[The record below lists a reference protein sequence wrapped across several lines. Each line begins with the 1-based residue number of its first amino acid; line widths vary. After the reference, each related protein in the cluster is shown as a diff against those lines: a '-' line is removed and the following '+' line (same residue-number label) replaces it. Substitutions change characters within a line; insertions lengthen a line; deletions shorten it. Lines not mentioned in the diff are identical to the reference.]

1 MKKNSTIN
9 RKKILSD
16 LSFFIQNHPNI
27 CTTIQS
33 TVELSES
40 PFYDSYKEQI
50 SQTFPRNVKNVNK
63 KEKLD
68 IYQQFIDSLK
78 IKKYVIGTFL
88 EKHHILP
95 LHAGGDNSSG
105 NLISLSI
112 KDHALAHFYRFLAY
126 NDKNDKLAYHFR
138 KNDKKEAFR
147 LRAEL
152 GLLSREKK
160 GLLKRFKD
168 SKAQA
173 LLGIKGGQVA
183 GSLNT
188 LAQRKARQRVGEK
201 YGRIVG
207 KSNQSELLKKL
218 LTMYQIWEHDC
229 GIKVKT
235 RPCNTFKEV
244 CNQLESAVPNKI
256 RNESSL
262 IKVLYGQR
270 LKIYG
275 WKLLIMVIRSEVGEG
290 LLIPRNV
297 QRLRIESQQ

>member
-50 SQTFPRNVKNVNK
+50 SQTRLYLHPRGVFVKRSDVSPRNVKNVNK

-126 NDKNDKLAYHFR
+126 NDKNDKLAYHF
-138 KNDKKEAFR
+138 
-147 LRAEL
+147 
-152 GLLSREKK
+152 
-160 GLLKRFKD
+160 
-168 SKAQA
+168 
-173 LLGIKGGQVA
+173 
-183 GSLNT
+183 
-188 LAQRKARQRVGEK
+188 
-201 YGRIVG
+201 
-207 KSNQSELLKKL
+207 
-218 LTMYQIWEHDC
+218 LT
-229 GIKVKT
+229 
-235 RPCNTFKEV
+235 
-244 CNQLESAVPNKI
+244 
-256 RNESSL
+256 
-262 IKVLYGQR
+262 
-270 LKIYG
+270 
-275 WKLLIMVIRSEVGEG
+275 
-290 LLIPRNV
+290 
-297 QRLRIESQQ
+297 

>member
-9 RKKILSD
+9 KKNILFA
-16 LSFFIQNHPNI
+16 LSSKTL
-27 CTTIQS
+27 TTSQS
-33 TVELSES
+33 KVEVCLAWFATKA
-40 PFYDSYKEQI
+40 PFYNC
-50 SQTFPRNVKNVNK
+50 QTFSLEILKKDYK

-68 IYQQFIDSLK
+68 IYQQFIYSLK
-78 IKKYVIGTFL
+78 RKKYVSGTFL
-88 EKHHILP
+88 EKHHVLP
-95 LHAGGDNSSG
+95 LHAGGTNCSEK
-105 NLISLSI
+105 LINLSI
-112 KDHALAHFYRFLAY
+112 KDHALPRFYRFLASK
-126 NDKNDKLAYHFR
+126 DKNDKLAYLFR
-138 KNDKKEAFR
+138 KNDNSEAFR
-147 LRAEL
+147 LRTQL
-152 GLLSREKK
+152 PLKSREKK

-173 LLGIKGGQVA
+173 LLGKKEGQIA

-188 LAQRKARQRVGEK
+188 LSQKKARQRVGKK

-207 KSNQSELLKKL
+207 KSNQSVLLKKR
-218 LTMYQIWEHDC
+218 LTMSQIWEHLC

-235 RPCNTFKEV
+235 TPCDTFKEI

-275 WKLLIMVIRSEVGEG
+275 WKLLIMVIRSEAGEG

>member
-1 MKKNSTIN
+1 M
-9 RKKILSD
+9 
-16 LSFFIQNHPNI
+16 SFFIQNHPNI

-50 SQTFPRNVKNVNK
+50 SQTDKHRAKHGYLLTVRSTNVKDINK

-78 IKKYVIGTFL
+78 RKKYVIGTFL

-173 LLGIKGGQVA
+173 LLGKKGGKVA

-188 LAQRKARQRVGEK
+188 LAQRKALWFLTNQRVGEK
-201 YGRIVG
+201 Y
-207 KSNQSELLKKL
+207 
-218 LTMYQIWEHDC
+218 
-229 GIKVKT
+229 
-235 RPCNTFKEV
+235 
-244 CNQLESAVPNKI
+244 
-256 RNESSL
+256 
-262 IKVLYGQR
+262 
-270 LKIYG
+270 
-275 WKLLIMVIRSEVGEG
+275 
-290 LLIPRNV
+290 
-297 QRLRIESQQ
+297 